1 VNDLDAR
8 LFRLLYCGERGNNEY
23 GGALMLVML
32 AFTALGSGWVALS
45 LVPLGAWPRTRRHL
59 FGRPGAALAIAIA
72 AQSLLVFGMKRLNGR
87 TRPWIALALPT
98 DRALPHD
105 FSFPSGHAT
114 ASFTV
119 AAFLAVLAVASP
131 PSGATQSRWR
141 HVLGASALV
150 VAGLISVSR
159 VFLGAHWPSDV
170 LGGALLGT
178 LIGVVAARVARV

>member
-1 VNDLDAR
+1 MNDLDAR
-8 LFRLLYCGERGNNEY
+8 LFRLLYHSSERDGGS

-32 AFTALGSGWVALS
+32 AFTALGSGWVGLL
-45 LVPLGAWPRTRRHL
+45 LVPLGAWPRARRIA
-59 FGRPGAALAIAIA
+59 AALAIAIG
-72 AQSLLVFGMKRLNGR
+72 AQSLLVFVLKRLVGR
-87 TRPWIALALPT
+87 TRPWVALALFP
-98 DRALPHD
+98 DRPLPHD

-119 AAFLAVLAVASP
+119 AAFIAALAAGRGRPIV
-131 PSGATQSRWR
+131 
-141 HVLGASALV
+141 GASALV

-178 LIGVVAARVARV
+178 IIGVVAVRVARL